1 MTPPPYTGEQLQA
14 AYDRAYADVRREY
27 TEDLPALL
35 SETGCKS
42 VEELVAQ
49 YLRIRRVDQSVA
61 SVATATRDALA
72 RLWLPTTSV
81 LAVVERA
88 AGLGCL
94 DEESM
99 GWLRRMQAEQRRRV
113 SHG

>member
-1 MTPPPYTGEQLQA
+1 MTTPYTAEQLQA

-27 TEDLPALL
+27 AEDLPALL
-35 SETGCKS
+35 AEAGCKS

-49 YLRIRRVDQSVA
+49 YLRIRRNGGHSVA
-61 SVATATRDALA
+61 VTAQATRDALA

-81 LAVVERA
+81 LAAVERA
-88 AGLGCL
+88 AAMGCL

-113 SHG
+113 QP